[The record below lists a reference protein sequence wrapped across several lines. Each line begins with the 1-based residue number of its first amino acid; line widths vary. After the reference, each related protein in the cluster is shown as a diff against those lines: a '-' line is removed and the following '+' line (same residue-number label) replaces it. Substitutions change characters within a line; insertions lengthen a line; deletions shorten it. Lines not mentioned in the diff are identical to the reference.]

1 MLKKSICAT
10 LILLLTASLLVF
22 TVGCGGD
29 GDDAE
34 KEYIDWRS
42 LDFDSMDPTERAG
55 MLQRVADQEM
65 ELLDSYTA
73 SAETG
78 FTCTVNGIEAT
89 ATINAEISCQG
100 QTSGN
105 YSQRNYSKAKVSAA
119 GQTSIAILTD
129 GYQDG
134 YMFKRTSID
143 SYGSNLK
150 SAISVNDYRE
160 YLKVR
165 SSDMIDIPNG
175 NELQCTASS
184 KKTEGGWRV
193 SLSGFDS
200 EYMESVN
207 ELMGVTELMGKS
219 VITDIE
225 LNIYITQDMIYDRIE
240 MNYVVDGNEENFSM
254 DKCDLVFSD
263 INATEVKRSAIEGYN
278 EVYDLRLIDAL
289 EKELDAI
296 KKSESGSFELEI
308 TQSVSN
314 GFLGSKLTTETD
326 KVNYTITDGKI
337 NFTCD
342 ADIDGDKYTISYK
355 DGERTVVYYENGEVE
370 ETHTDKPANE
380 NQIEFVTKLLTMHYF
395 EKNYIK
401 NIEKVEGKDEYIVT
415 LYPHAEFLAAF
426 DLDSGFK
433 LYNRDYT
440 LTFTMNDGKI
450 SELKVD
456 TMSDKNIKISYK
468 FFSYG

>member
-22 TVGCGGD
+22 AVGCSGD
-29 GDDAE
+29 GDAE

-42 LDFDSMDPTERAG
+42 LDFDSMDPSERAG

-89 ATINAEISCQG
+89 ATIIAEISCQG

-134 YMFKRTSID
+134 YMFRRTSID

-150 SAISVNDYRE
+150 STISVSDYRE
-160 YLKVR
+160 YLTLR
-165 SSDMIDIPNG
+165 GSDMIDIPNG

-184 KKTEGGWRV
+184 EKTENGWTV

-200 EYMESVN
+200 EYMDSVN
-207 ELMGVTELMGKS
+207 ELMGITELMGKS
-219 VITDIE
+219 VVTDIE
-225 LNIYITQDMIYDRIE
+225 IDMYITQDMIYDRIE
-240 MNYVVDGNEENFSM
+240 MNYVISDREKYFSI
-254 DKCDLVFSD
+254 DKCDFVFTD
-263 INATEVKRSAIEGYN
+263 INATEVKKSAIEGYK

-308 TQSVSN
+308 TQLAST
-314 GFLGSKLTTETD
+314 GILGPKWTTETD
-326 KVNYTITDGKI
+326 KVNYTITDRKI
-337 NFTCD
+337 NYTCD
-342 ADIDGDKYTISYK
+342 VDIDGDDYSISYK
-355 DGERTVVYYENGEVE
+355 DGERNIVYYENGEVE
-370 ETHTDKPANE
+370 KTHTDNPTNAN
-380 NQIEFVTKLLTMHYF
+380 QMRFVSGLLAMHYF
-395 EKNYIK
+395 EKDCIK

-426 DLDSGFK
+426 GLDSGSII
-433 LYNRDYT
+433 YNRNYT

-456 TMSDKNIKISYK
+456 TMLDKEIKISYK
-468 FFSYG
+468 FFSY